1 MPTSM
6 TLPEKFAA
14 RLEKL
19 ALEAGSTPE
28 KMLDFVMRDGFDY
41 TENFVHQT
49 NLGLADFKAGRVVSH
64 EDAMARLRSSAGR
77 HADKK
82 QAA

>member
-1 MPTSM
+1 M
-6 TLPEKFAA
+6 TLPIKFAA

-19 ALEAGSTPE
+19 AAEAGSTPE

-41 TENFVHQT
+41 TENFVHQAKQ
-49 NLGLADFKAGRVVSH
+49 GLADVEAGRVISH
-64 EDAMARLRSSAGR
+64 EEAMTRLRSTVER
-77 HADKK
+77 HAHKK